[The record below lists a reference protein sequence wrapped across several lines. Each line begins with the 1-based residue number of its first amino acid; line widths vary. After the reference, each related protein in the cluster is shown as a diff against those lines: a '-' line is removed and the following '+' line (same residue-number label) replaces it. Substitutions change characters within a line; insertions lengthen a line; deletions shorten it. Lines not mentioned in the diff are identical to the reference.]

1 MGRSSRLPLLCGL
14 IAALV
19 CSVPLLVR
27 DVTAAPAHGYSPI
40 HDLKYPAD
48 FTHFDYVDPAAP
60 KGGQIRIGRVGTFD
74 SLNTLRY
81 PGNTPADMR
90 GYIYDTLVVTSA
102 DEPAGYYGL
111 LAKTVDVA
119 EDLSWARFRLH
130 PHARW
135 HDGRPVTADDV
146 VFTFDTLAE
155 QGAPYYRQVLRLF
168 TVEKET
174 SDTVLFRS
182 KKPGDRE
189 FVRIVGTLPIHPAH
203 FWKDRDA
210 EGKSLQLPLGS
221 GPYRAASVVAG
232 RSLVLERV
240 TDYWAKSHPVNTG
253 RYNFDLVRVEY
264 YRDKTVARE
273 AFTAG
278 EFDVWRERD
287 AAQWANS
294 YKDIKR
300 NGIGIVRR
308 TFTLSTPGT
317 MATLVFNLRRS
328 PFDDR
333 RVREAVTLAY
343 NFEWTNR
350 VLFAGRYKP
359 VGSFFGNTSL
369 AARGPITRAEK
380 ALLDGASDALPAQAA
395 ARPGPDVRD
404 GLSSDRA
411 AFRRA
416 DALLNEAGFRVVDGK
431 RIDPATGKQLIMSVT
446 FNNPS
451 LVRVFGPFARNL
463 ERLGIKLSYPMLE
476 PTSAVRKLLDHDFDL
491 ADLTLTPKLVP
502 GNAER
507 LLWGSALADR
517 PGSYALA
524 GSKDP
529 ILDKAIAAM
538 LEARDKESL
547 QTAANL
553 FDRTLRWQRYALPLW
568 RSDEV
573 WIAHWD
579 KFAHP
584 NKVPGVY
591 PSYADRWWSK
601 PQSVN

>member
-1 MGRSSRLPLLCGL
+1 MGRLARLTLSF
-14 IAALV
+14 ALV
-19 CSVPLLVR
+19 VALVFAATISLR
-27 DVTAAPAHGYSPI
+27 TASAAPAHGYSPI
-40 HDLKYPAD
+40 HDLKYPPD
-48 FTHFDYVDPAAP
+48 FSHFDYVNPSAP
-60 KGGQIRIGRVGTFD
+60 KGGEIRIGRVGTFD

-90 GYIYDTLVVTSA
+90 GYIYDTLIVASA
-102 DEPAGYYGL
+102 DEPAGFYGL
-111 LAKTVDVA
+111 LAETVDAA
-119 EDLSWARFRLH
+119 EDLSWARFKLR
-130 PHARW
+130 PDAKW

-146 VFTFDTLAE
+146 VFTFETLAK

-174 SDTVLFRS
+174 PDTVLFRS
-182 KKPGDRE
+182 KRPGDRE

-203 FWKDRDA
+203 FWKSRDA
-210 EGKSLQLPLGS
+210 EGRSLDLPLGS
-221 GPYRAASVVAG
+221 GPYRAASVIAG

-240 TDYWAKSHPVNTG
+240 PDYWAKSHPVNTG

-264 YRDKTVARE
+264 YRDKTIARE

-287 AAQWANS
+287 AAQWANA
-294 YKDIKR
+294 YKNVKR

-308 TFTLSTPGT
+308 TFTLATPGT

-328 PFDDR
+328 PFQDR

-350 VLFAGRYKP
+350 VLFAGSYKP
-359 VGSFFGNTSL
+359 VESFFGDTAL
-369 AARGPITRAEK
+369 AANGPITQAEK
-380 ALLDGASDALPAQAA
+380 VLLDGKSAGLPEEAVE
-395 ARPGPDVRD
+395 RPGPGVRD
-404 GLSSDRA
+404 GLTSDRA

-431 RIDPATGKQLIMSVT
+431 RIDPATGKQVAINVT

-451 LVRVFGPFARNL
+451 LARVLGSFARNL
-463 ERLGIKLSYPMLE
+463 ERLGIKLTYPLLE
-476 PTSAVRKLLDHDFDL
+476 PTAATRKLLDHDFDL

-517 PGSYALA
+517 PGTYALA

-529 ILDKAIAAM
+529 VLDTAITAM
-538 LEARDKESL
+538 LNARDRETL

-553 FDRTLRWQRYALPLW
+553 FDRTLRWQRYAVPLW
-568 RSDEV
+568 RTDEV

-584 NKVPGVY
+584 KKVPGVY